1 MKLEFNY
8 KTALGLQIVGNS
20 YLESFYAFLF
30 VLNAVFLTVYLS
42 KWCIL
47 LVVAW
52 LFLFALSIVTNTID
66 YILLLRDDFPEEE
79 DV

>member
-1 MKLEFNY
+1 MNDRKNQNADL
-8 KTALGLQIVGNS
+8 ASVGNS
-20 YLESFYAFLF
+20 LTEPFFAFLF

-52 LFLFALSIVTNTID
+52 LLLFALSTVTNTID
-66 YILLLRDDFPEEE
+66 YVLLLRDDFPEEE
-79 DV
+79 DVD